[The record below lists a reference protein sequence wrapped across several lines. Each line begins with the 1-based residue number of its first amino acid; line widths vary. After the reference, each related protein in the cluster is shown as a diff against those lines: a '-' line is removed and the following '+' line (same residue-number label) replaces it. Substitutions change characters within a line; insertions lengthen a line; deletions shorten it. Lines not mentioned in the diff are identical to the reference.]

1 MDQLQLKDFLRYR
14 FLSSPKFAPGGARAA
29 FVVTSCREEDNSY
42 ASFLWLW
49 EDGRLRQPPGLGER
63 IPIHLGG

>member
-29 FVVTSCREEDNSY
+29 FVVTSCREEE
-42 ASFLWLW
+42 FLCVFPLALGGWPLAAAH
-49 EDGRLRQPPGLGER
+49 RLGER